1 MGTSPSSSLL
11 IAGPNSADD
20 WTVLKQKLLAVPP
33 LESWGTAHEQFYMM
47 RIKTRYLDPM
57 DAIEKS
63 PVLKGEGFAIVA
75 LLCSLIEF
83 LEACECGLNYQRA
96 APTKYEYSDSK
107 ALFQHFWRR
116 RVSFNRGMPDDLVLS
131 FYEDVR
137 CALFH
142 EARTKG
148 GWRILMSA
156 DQTNGVIAER
166 LPSGTIALYRNT
178 LRHAFKQYF
187 ADYKERL
194 ARKRGKQDAFIR
206 KFDALCQP

>member
-1 MGTSPSSSLL
+1 MT
-11 IAGPNSADD
+11 
-20 WTVLKQKLLAVPP
+20 
-33 LESWGTAHEQFYMM
+33 

-57 DAIEKS
+57 DAIEKD
-63 PVLKGEGFAIVA
+63 PVLQGEGFAIVA
-75 LLCSLIEF
+75 LPCSLIEF
-83 LEACECGLNYQRA
+83 LEACESGLNYQRA
-96 APTKYEYSDSK
+96 APTRYEYSDSK

-116 RVSFNRGMPDDLVLS
+116 RVPFNRWMPDDLVLS

-137 CALFH
+137 CAHLH

-156 DQTNGVIAER
+156 DEANGVIAER
-166 LPSGTIALYRNT
+166 LAGGAIALYRNT

-187 ADYKERL
+187 ADYGERL
-194 ARKRGKQDAFIR
+194 ARKRGKQCAFIR